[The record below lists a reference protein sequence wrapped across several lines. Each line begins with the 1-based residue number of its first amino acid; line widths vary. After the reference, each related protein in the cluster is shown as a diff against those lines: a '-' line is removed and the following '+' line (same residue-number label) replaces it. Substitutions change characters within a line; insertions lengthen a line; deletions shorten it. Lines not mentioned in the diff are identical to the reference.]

1 MSSTTAGSSWATEAD
16 QPSEKE
22 KAEKAEKQ
30 DKKSNPNFIVK
41 ESQKQ
46 YTRSK
51 YVNSL
56 RVGVRLVLPCGRY
69 NFFYEVKI
77 EKISILFFRFLEN
90 AFFSR
95 CNNSTLLTLQCRF
108 LFPMTFWFIF
118 SILVVSSYYV
128 EKWSNSGK
136 NFAVNHFTMELINL
150 PKFEAKMSHPDSE
163 VNWPPIRV
171 DGVKKGASASYPPS
185 LSSIG
190 KNPKEVY
197 IYGGKSEAKRPKSL
211 IRTSFCD
218 WRFSVRDQVQ
228 NVFTIAIRRYHHQL
242 YFISARTFFAHTV
255 HSGLDIVQFFQIFY

>member
-1 MSSTTAGSSWATEAD
+1 M
-16 QPSEKE
+16 
-22 KAEKAEKQ
+22 
-30 DKKSNPNFIVK
+30 
-41 ESQKQ
+41 
-46 YTRSK
+46 
-51 YVNSL
+51 
-56 RVGVRLVLPCGRY
+56 
-69 NFFYEVKI
+69 
-77 EKISILFFRFLEN
+77 FFRFLEN

-163 VNWPPIRV
+163 VSWPPIRV

-190 KNPKEVY
+190 KNPKEVC

-218 WRFSVRDQVQ
+218 WLFSVRDQVQ

-255 HSGLDIVQFFQIFY
+255 HSSLDIVQFLLIYQLPNTNTFIK